1 MLTTRLSPSTRS
13 SLPAL
18 TARVVL
24 AAQSSGKN
32 PAPLFC
38 RAIRS
43 AWRRQ
48 RRCAIRGVSP
58 VCKQK
63 SIKHLIRSLCKAL
76 RVSQPF
82 FKNHLNFVRNS
93 VYNIHLAYK
102 FINRHSE
109 YFFSLHF
116 VISVLFSFISLP
128 RHPFSF
134 SYFVKKADKKA
145 QKNCFSRHR
154 QIYYMHH
161 AFRIVRSC

>member
-24 AAQSSGKN
+24 AAQSSGEKTCSAFL
-32 PAPLFC
+32 PCHSFSLAPPTKV
-38 RAIRS
+38 RHTR
-43 AWRRQ
+43 
-48 RRCAIRGVSP
+48 VSP

-63 SIKHLIRSLCKAL
+63 SIKHLIRSLCKAA
-76 RVSQPF
+76 RASQPF

-128 RHPFSF
+128 RRPFSF

-145 QKNCFSRHR
+145 QKNCFSRRR